1 DRSGPQHHS
10 ARELPILSAS
20 GDPRLHLIR
29 SMKRLTGAEDNRPV
43 SFAEILPLAFVMI
56 AGPQIISAFFFA
68 TSDSWAKN
76 SIAYIAGAALSVT
89 AFVTIAYYL
98 GKGARSAA
106 GSSHSD
112 TVDKIIESIVL
123 VLLVV
128 LIVRVYLTRKT
139 SKPPK
144 WMSKLQTAKPRFAF
158 MLGLALLGVFPTDIL
173 TSTAAGLHVAH
184 AHDPWWQCLPFVGL
198 TLFLLAIPSLMVVL
212 LGRRSEVVLPKIRN
226 WMDRDSWVIS
236 EIVLVFFA
244 AIAINSLVG

>member
-1 DRSGPQHHS
+1 
-10 ARELPILSAS
+10 
-20 GDPRLHLIR
+20 
-29 SMKRLTGAEDNRPV
+29 MT
-43 SFAEILPLAFVMI
+43 ILPLAFVMI

-173 TSTAAGLHVAH
+173 TSFAIGIYLRAH
-184 AHDPWWQCLPFVGL
+184 HDPWWHCLGFIAL
-198 TLFLLAIPSLMVVL
+198 TLLFLALPVIL
-212 LGRRSEVVLPKIRN
+212 LIALGSRATELLPKVRN
-226 WMDRDSWVIS
+226 WMTTNAWVVNEIVFAFFVALVIS
-236 EIVLVFFA
+236 DLA
-244 AIAINSLVG
+244 